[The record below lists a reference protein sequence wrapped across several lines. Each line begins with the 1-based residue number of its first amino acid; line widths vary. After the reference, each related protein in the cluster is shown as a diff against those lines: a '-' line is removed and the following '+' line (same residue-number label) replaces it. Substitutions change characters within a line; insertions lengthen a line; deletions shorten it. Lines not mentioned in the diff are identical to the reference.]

1 MRTSRFSISQWLVQ
15 SVVTLAVLSALTLV
29 TLAAEPGPGVP
40 MRNGAET
47 TVSDQHPASV
57 LFFPV
62 YTSNSTA
69 PATENARISI
79 TNTHQTQSIGI
90 HLFFIDGA
98 SCAPA
103 DANLCLTANQ
113 TTAFLASNFD
123 PGTTG
128 FIVAVAVNPTTG
140 WPMSYNYLIGDEYV
154 KFGSGHTANLGAQ
167 GVMGRA
173 VPAHDP
179 LASNA
184 TLRFDSLEYDR
195 LPAVVAIDS
204 LPSRVDGNDTLV
216 VVNRVSGNFS
226 NGADPIG
233 VLFGLLYNDAEI
245 SASYQL
251 NSSQCQFRFSF
262 SNSVPRTAPRFTNHV
277 GGGRVGWTKMNSTS
291 GTVPLIGASI
301 NYNPAS
307 TASSTAFD
315 SGHNFHVLRLVP
327 SSSIV
332 IPVIPPNCGS

>member
-1 MRTSRFSISQWLVQ
+1 MRTSRFSLSQWLISFV
-15 SVVTLAVLSALTLV
+15 VLSALALAA
-29 TLAAEPGPGVP
+29 LAAEPGIP
-40 MRNGAET
+40 MRNGSET
-47 TVSDQHPASV
+47 SASDQHPASV
-57 LFFPV
+57 LFFPI

-79 TNTHQTQSIGI
+79 TNTGPSEIGI

-103 DANLCLTANQ
+103 DAQLCLTPNQ

-128 FIVAVAVNPTTG
+128 YIVAVAVSPATG
-140 WPMSYNYLIGDEYV
+140 WPLSYNYLIGDEYV
-154 KFGSGHTANLGAQ
+154 KFASGHTANLGAQ
-167 GVMGRA
+167 GIMGRA
-173 VPAHDP
+173 VPALDNT
-179 LASNA
+179 ASNA

-195 LPAVVAIDS
+195 LPAVVAVDS
-204 LPSRVDGNDTLV
+204 LPSRVDGNDTLI
-216 VVNRVSGNFS
+216 VVNRVSGNFA

-233 VLFGLLYNDAEI
+233 VLFGLLYNDAET

-262 SNSVPRTAPRFTNHV
+262 SNSVPRTTPRFTNFV
-277 GGGRVGWTKMNSTS
+277 GGGRVGWTKMYNTS

-307 TASSTAFD
+307 TVSSTAFD

-332 IPVIPPNCGS
+332 IPVFPPNCGSSN